1 VGMTTSTC
9 VHATH
14 AGERLKERRG
24 LPGGARGLASTC
36 NGQATGR
43 QQVGPEGREPE
54 RARGGERVGNDKTV
68 PLVRERE
75 GEIGAPLEWDEWAKR
90 LGRRGFWA
98 SFAFSFILNFYFLFF
113 LFSPFEFKYN
123 QTTNSN
129 LNISN
134 MCINQKQ
141 SLSSA

>member
-68 PLVRERE
+68 PLVRERGGNRRAAGVGRVGQKA
-75 GEIGAPLEWDEWAKR
+75 GEKGV
-90 LGRRGFWA
+90 LGFFCFFFY
-98 SFAFSFILNFYFLFF
+98 SKFLFPFLFVFSF
-113 LFSPFEFKYN
+113 
-123 QTTNSN
+123 
-129 LNISN
+129 
-134 MCINQKQ
+134 
-141 SLSSA
+141 